1 MRNRTMKAKSIA
13 DATILS
19 LGAILESLP
28 PKAQQSATRLA
39 RESLAAGLAD
49 DPQAER
55 IVRGIF
61 LLDENPA

>member
-1 MRNRTMKAKSIA
+1 MNIKSKSIT

-19 LGAILESLP
+19 LGVILESLP
-28 PKAQQSATRLA
+28 QRARQSAARLA
-39 RESLAAGLAD
+39 RESLEAGLAH

-61 LLDENPA
+61 LLDEQA